1 MEAYCKCPKF
11 GCAYPGCDRLMKIM
25 DRVLTDR
32 FGNQTY
38 TACCD
43 KVGEVISGI
52 RESEIIRPPD
62 RKDADVE
69 KVEEIIKGC
78 ASAIGESVAAFK
90 ANGKDRYLALDPN
103 QFPLLTSLASLTE
116 DFVLSSAT
124 DAEWHLMKCHSRVYH
139 EWMCRF
145 DPVRTGFGD
154 LFEVVNAEFPNA
166 VECADAERKCLSL
179 FDRIYYHGCENY
191 IGSRK
196 GLDKRSIADFYKD
209 FIDALSRLSYFVKSK
224 DKPFTKSGR
233 KVRKPPKQKR
243 GPKIT
248 SEQETQ
254 IASGLNYCK
263 DHPGKWAAA
272 ARHALTIE
280 AAKVKNKAQTDG
292 YIAHSSDYK
301 TAVASIAR
309 AIERAAKAKP
319 KR

>member
-1 MEAYCKCPKF
+1 MEAYYKCPKF

-43 KVGEVISGI
+43 KVGEVVSGI
-52 RESEIIRPPD
+52 RESELIRPPE
-62 RKDADVE
+62 RKDAEVE

-78 ASAIGESVAAFK
+78 AESLDAVIAAV
-90 ANGKDRYLALDPN
+90 NSDGKDRYITLDPSRA
-103 QFPLLTSLASLTE
+103 PLFTALAPLTE
-116 DFVLSSAT
+116 DMVLASAT
-124 DAEWHLMKCHSRVYH
+124 DAEWHLMRCSGIAYRGWCGRFTPMH
-139 EWMCRF
+139 EKF
-145 DPVRTGFGD
+145 KG
-154 LFEVVNAEFPNA
+154 LFEALNSAFPNA
-166 VECADAERKCLSL
+166 AECSDAERKCNAL
-179 FDRIYYHGCENY
+179 FERIYYHGCPDY
-191 IGSRK
+191 TGPRK
-196 GLDKRSIADFYKD
+196 VFDKRSIADFYKD
-209 FIDALSRLSYFVKSK
+209 FIDALARLSDFVKAK
-224 DKPFTKSGR
+224 DKPFAKSGH

-301 TAVASIAR
+301 TAAASLAR